1 MFETIFE
8 AFISTLGTY
17 VFSALILITLTIIG
31 VAMRVSGEVLIP
43 IFFTTAFIL
52 SLEGL
57 LPNWLGVLSLFVL
70 GAVIGYG
77 ILRTIFR

>member
-57 LPNWLGVLSLFVL
+57 LPNWLGVLSLFAL